1 MFNQLSIWLSFQ
13 LTVVFILG
21 MPLSLLIWSAFKKNK
36 PVNKLLINY
45 WKISVLFFIS
55 LFLFIGK
62 QSFALLIINIANI
75 LMATSVWFWTDIN
88 DELMEYKFLNPL
100 VLTTKV
106 WRWCLTFITF
116 NFLIQ
121 SIDQK
126 NCLISIN
133 SEGCQTWIDTTK
145 NLYSILKNLFNFLFG
160 ANFSEPIAKFFGLF
174 GLLLYTLGLLEWLIS
189 KFPKTGRNSNFSNYE

>member
-133 SEGCQTWIDTTK
+133 SEGCQTCIYTKK